1 MLNHIT
7 SGSPPLTVEKEA
19 KLPSGFFNCK
29 TLEEEEEFDKA
40 QQAKEKKSRKVAFKD
55 DSKGKEEP
63 DESKLLIYRNNLVRG
78 VIDKNQFGDYGL
90 VHNVQ
95 ELYGSEAAGKLLS
108 VFSRLFTVYLQVSC

>member
-7 SGSPPLTVEKEA
+7 CGSPPLTVEKEA

-29 TLEEEEEFDKA
+29 TLEGEEKSDKDRRE
-40 QQAKEKKSRKVAFKD
+40 KEKKPS
-55 DSKGKEEP
+55 KEEADEDP

-95 ELYGSEAAGKLLS
+95 ELYGSDAAGKLLS
-108 VFSRLFTVYLQVSC
+108 VFSRLYTVFLQVSWV